1 MKNLTLDQYK
11 FVFLDFEFRPKDGI
25 EGNPVEVTCMV
36 AFDLHTGKYH
46 KLWKDELYGMS
57 SPPFMIDA
65 DTVLVAYFA
74 SAEMGCFEALGWTM
88 PENILDLFVEFRN
101 LTNGIFLP
109 EGKSLLGA
117 LKYFGLDA
125 ISVEHKDD
133 MRDLALRGA
142 PYSDLEKAELLKYC
156 QSDVDSLYP
165 LYLAMKKYLDFPRAL
180 LRGLYS
186 TALARMETLGIPIDY
201 PTYKGLC
208 LHWDAIK
215 AKLIAEVDSAY
226 GVYEDGVFKEA
237 AFQKYVHQQ
246 NIRWP
251 RHESGHL
258 KLDEDTFKLMA
269 QLYPI
274 VAPLRALRDSLAK
287 LRLNA
292 LQVGSDGRN
301 RCMLSPY
308 QSTTG
313 RNQPSTTKFVFGLSK
328 WARGLIQPR
337 EGFAIAYIDWSQQE
351 FGIAAALSSDPKM
364 KEAYLSGDPYLA
376 FAKQAGAV
384 PLDATKQSHP
394 TERSQYKECV
404 LATQYGMGAESLAQR
419 LKQPTLRAKQLL
431 DMHRKVYKQ
440 FWEWSDN
447 VYNNTINNNRLN
459 TLFGWQITVPQ
470 DVNPRS
476 LRNFPMQANA
486 AEMLRIACILMVQ
499 RGIQLCAPIHDAV
512 LIEATEET
520 IKDQVKIAQECM
532 EQASRIVLEDFTL
545 GSDAKIIKYPGR
557 FLEDDA
563 EPFWNTVIA
572 IYEQVK
578 AEADEKL
585 NASLLKDLTPAH
597 SYISN

>member
-1 MKNLTLDQYK
+1 
-11 FVFLDFEFRPKDGI
+11 
-25 EGNPVEVTCMV
+25 
-36 AFDLHTGKYH
+36 
-46 KLWKDELYGMS
+46 
-57 SPPFMIDA
+57 
-65 DTVLVAYFA
+65 
-74 SAEMGCFEALGWTM
+74 
-88 PENILDLFVEFRN
+88 
-101 LTNGIFLP
+101 
-109 EGKSLLGA
+109 
-117 LKYFGLDA
+117 
-125 ISVEHKDD
+125 
-133 MRDLALRGA
+133 
-142 PYSDLEKAELLKYC
+142 
-156 QSDVDSLYP
+156 
-165 LYLAMKKYLDFPRAL
+165 
-180 LRGLYS
+180 
-186 TALARMETLGIPIDY
+186 
-201 PTYKGLC
+201 
-208 LHWDAIK
+208 
-215 AKLIAEVDSAY
+215 
-226 GVYEDGVFKEA
+226 
-237 AFQKYVHQQ
+237 
-246 NIRWP
+246 
-251 RHESGHL
+251 
-258 KLDEDTFKLMA
+258 
-269 QLYPI
+269 
-274 VAPLRALRDSLAK
+274 
-287 LRLNA
+287 
-292 LQVGSDGRN
+292 
-301 RCMLSPY
+301 MLSPY

-404 LATQYGMGAESLAQR
+404 RATQYGMGAESLAQR

-520 IKDQVKIAQECM
+520 IEDQVKIAQECM

>member
-1 MKNLTLDQYK
+1 MKDLNLEQCK
-11 FVFLDFEFRPKDGI
+11 FIFVDFEFRPKDGI
-25 EGNPVEVTCMV
+25 EGNPIEVICMV
-36 AFDLHTGKYH
+36 AFDSYTGKYH
-46 KLWKDELYGMS
+46 KLWKDELYEMS
-57 SPPFMIDA
+57 SPPFVIDD

-74 SAEMGCFEALGWTM
+74 SAEMACFEALDWAM
-88 PENILDLFVEFRN
+88 PEKILDLFVEFRN
-101 LTNGIFLP
+101 LTNGVFLP

-125 ISVEHKDD
+125 ISTEHKEE
-133 MRDLALRGA
+133 MRDLALRGGS
-142 PYSDLEKAELLKYC
+142 YSDLEKVELLKYC

-165 LYLAMKKYLDFPRAL
+165 LYLAMKKYLDLPRAL
-180 LRGLYS
+180 LRGLYG
-186 TALARMETLGIPIDY
+186 TALARMETLGVPIDY

-215 AKLIAEVDSAY
+215 AKLIAEVDSSY

-237 AFQKYVHQQ
+237 AFQKYVQAQ

-251 RHESGHL
+251 RHENGHL

-274 VAPLRALRDSLAK
+274 VVPLRALRDSLAK

-308 QSTTG
+308 QSITG
-313 RNQPSTTKFVFGLSK
+313 RNQPSTTKFVFGLSR

-337 EGFAIAYIDWSQQE
+337 EGHAIAYIDWSQQE
-351 FGIAAALSSDPKM
+351 FGIAAALSGDPKM

-384 PLDATKQSHP
+384 PPDATKKSYP

-431 DMHRKVYKQ
+431 DIHRRVYKK
-440 FWEWSDN
+440 FWSWSDN

-459 TLFGWQITVPQ
+459 TLFGWQMTVPQ
-470 DVNPRS
+470 DLNPRS

-520 IKDQVKIAQECM
+520 IDKQVSIAQECM
-532 EQASRIVLEDFTL
+532 EQASLIVLGDFTL
-545 GSDAKIIKYPGR
+545 TSDARIIKHPGR

-563 EPFWNTVIA
+563 EPFWNTVIS
-572 IYEQVK
+572 IYEQIKV
-578 AEADEKL
+578 ELDEKL
-585 NASLLKDLTPAH
+585 NTNPLEHLTPAQ
-597 SYISN
+597 SYISY

>member
-1 MKNLTLDQYK
+1 MEDLNLEQSR
-11 FVFLDFEFRPKDGI
+11 FIFIDFEFRPKNGF
-25 EGNPVEVTCMV
+25 EGNPLEVICMV
-36 AFDLHTGKYH
+36 AFDSQSGKYY
-46 KLWKDELYGMS
+46 KLWKDELYGLS
-57 SPPFMIDA
+57 SPPFEINS

-74 SAEMGCFEALGWTM
+74 SAEMSCFAALNWDM
-88 PENILDLFVEFRN
+88 PDNILDLFVEFRN

-125 ISVEHKDD
+125 VSAEHKDD
-133 MRDLALRGA
+133 MRDLALRGG
-142 PYSDLEKAELLKYC
+142 PYSDIEKTELLEYC

-165 LYLAMKKYLDFPRAL
+165 LYQAMKKYLDMPRAL

-186 TALARMETLGIPIDY
+186 TALARMESLGSPIDY

-215 AKLIAEVDSAY
+215 AKLIVEVDSAY
-226 GVYEDGVFKEA
+226 GVYEGGVFKEA
-237 AFQKYVHQQ
+237 AFEKYVRKQ

-251 RHESGHL
+251 RHDSGHL

-269 QLYPI
+269 QLHPI

-308 QSTTG
+308 QSITG
-313 RNQPSTTKFVFGLSK
+313 RNQPSTTKFVFGLSR
-328 WARGLIQPR
+328 WARGLIKPR
-337 EGFAIAYIDWSQQE
+337 EGYAIAYIDWSQQE
-351 FGIAAALSSDPKM
+351 FGIAAALSSDQKM

-384 PLDATKQSHP
+384 PHDATKKSHP
-394 TERSQYKECV
+394 TEREQYKQCV
-404 LATQYGMGAESLAQR
+404 LATQYGMGADSLAQR

-431 DMHRKVYKQ
+431 DMHRRVYKQ
-440 FWEWSDN
+440 FWDWSDN
-447 VYNNTINNNRLN
+447 VYNNTVNNNRLN

-470 DVNPRS
+470 DLNPRS

-486 AEMLRIACILMVQ
+486 AEMLRIACILMVK
-499 RGIQLCAPIHDAV
+499 RGIQLCAPVHDAV
-512 LIEATEET
+512 LIESTEET
-520 IKDQVKIAQECM
+520 IDEQVKIAQECM
-532 EQASRIVLEDFTL
+532 EQASLIVLENFTL
-545 GSDAKIIKYPGR
+545 SSDAKVIKYPGR

-578 AEADEKL
+578 AESSEKL
-585 NASLLKDLTPAH
+585 NTNVLDNLTPAH
-597 SYISN
+597 SYTSY

>member
-1 MKNLTLDQYK
+1 MKDLNLDRCK
-11 FVFLDFEFRPKDGI
+11 FTFVDFEFRPQEGI
-25 EGNPVEVTCMV
+25 EGNLLEVICMV
-36 AFDLHTGKYH
+36 AYDLHTGKYH

-57 SPPFMIDA
+57 SPPFAVDA
-65 DTVLVAYFA
+65 DTVLVVYFA
-74 SAEMGCFEALGWTM
+74 SAEMACFQALGWAM

-125 ISVEHKDD
+125 ISAEHKDD

-180 LRGLYS
+180 LRGLYG

-226 GVYEDGVFKEA
+226 GVYEEGVFKEA
-237 AFQKYVHQQ
+237 AFERYIRQQ

-251 RHESGHL
+251 RLESGHL

-274 VAPLRALRDSLAK
+274 LAPLRSLRDSLAK

-308 QSTTG
+308 QSITS
-313 RNQPSTTKFVFGLSK
+313 RNQPSTTKFVFGLSR

-337 EGFAIAYIDWSQQE
+337 EGYAIAYIDWSQQE
-351 FGIAAALSSDPKM
+351 FGIAAGLSNDPKM

-384 PLDATKQSHP
+384 PHDATKKSHP
-394 TERSQYKECV
+394 AERDQYKQCV
-404 LATQYGMGAESLAQR
+404 LATQYGMGPDSLAQR
-419 LKQPTLRAKQLL
+419 LKQPKLRARQLL
-431 DMHRKVYKQ
+431 DIHRRVYKQ
-440 FWEWSDN
+440 FWDWSDN

-470 DVNPRS
+470 DLNPRS

-486 AEMLRIACILMVQ
+486 AEMLRIACILMVR

-520 IKDQVKIAQECM
+520 IEDQVKIAQECM
-532 EQASRIVLEDFTL
+532 EQASLIVLEDFTL

-557 FLEDDA
+557 FLEDGA

-585 NASLLKDLTPAH
+585 NTSLLLDLTPAH
-597 SYISN
+597 SYISY